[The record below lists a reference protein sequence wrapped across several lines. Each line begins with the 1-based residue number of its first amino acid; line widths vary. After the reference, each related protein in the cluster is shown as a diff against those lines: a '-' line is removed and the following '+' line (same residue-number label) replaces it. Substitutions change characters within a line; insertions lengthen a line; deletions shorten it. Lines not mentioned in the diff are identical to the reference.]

1 MVHTR
6 ETRASAS
13 EIKFVIDPAMAP
25 AIRAWAREHLKAD
38 PHGAGPFGDEYE
50 TASLYFDTPALDVF
64 HRRGSYGRA
73 KYRVRRY
80 GTSDVVFLERKLRK
94 PGILIK
100 RRTIASI
107 GSLPL
112 LQSPEVQIGWDGEW
126 FHRRLQLRKLEPSC
140 QVSYHRMAR
149 VLACPDG
156 IARLTLDSDLK
167 AAAIESASFTTG
179 GARFL
184 QHGRAPR
191 AREGA
196 ARGAGAP
203 RATEPGCGAEPH
215 VSLILELK
223 YHRYLPALFR
233 RLVEEF
239 ALEIG
244 TASKYRLAMAAL
256 GHVPSSAA
264 ASGPVHA

>member
-1 MVHTR
+1 M
-6 ETRASAS
+6 
-13 EIKFVIDPAMAP
+13 DPTVA
-25 AIRAWAREHLKAD
+25 
-38 PHGAGPFGDEYE
+38 
-50 TASLYFDTPALDVF
+50 
-64 HRRGSYGRA
+64 A

-107 GSLPL
+107 DSLHL

-179 GARFL
+179 DARFL
-184 QHGRAPR
+184 EHG
-191 AREGA
+191 
-196 ARGAGAP
+196 
-203 RATEPGCGAEPH
+203 
-215 VSLILELK
+215 LILELK

-244 TASKYRLAMAAL
+244 TASKYRLAMTAL
-256 GHVPSSAA
+256 GYVPATASAP
-264 ASGPVHA
+264 GPVHA

>member
-13 EIKFVIDPAMAP
+13 EIKFVIDPAAAP

-38 PHGAGPFGDEYE
+38 PHGSGPYEDEYE
-50 TASLYFDTPALDVF
+50 TASLYFDTAAQDVF

-94 PGILIK
+94 PGLLIK

-107 GSLPL
+107 VTLPRL
-112 LQSPEVQIGWDGEW
+112 HLPDVQAGWDGEW
-126 FHRRLQLRKLEPSC
+126 FQRRLQLRRLAPSC

-156 IARLTLDSDLK
+156 IARLTLDSDLR
-167 AAAIESASFTTG
+167 AAALQTASFTPDG
-179 GARFL
+179 VGFL
-184 QHGRAPR
+184 EHG
-191 AREGA
+191 
-196 ARGAGAP
+196 
-203 RATEPGCGAEPH
+203 
-215 VSLILELK
+215 LILELK

-239 ALEIG
+239 SLEIG
-244 TASKYRLAMAAL
+244 TASKYRLATATL
-256 GHVPSSAA
+256 GHAA
-264 ASGPVHA
+264 APAIGNGRVHA

>member
-13 EIKFVIDPAMAP
+13 EIKFVIDPAAAP
-25 AIRAWAREHLKAD
+25 AIRVWAREHLKAD
-38 PHGAGPFGDEYE
+38 PHGGGPFEDEYE
-50 TASLYFDTPALDVF
+50 TASLYFDTDALDVF

-94 PGILIK
+94 PGLLIK

-107 GSLPL
+107 DSLHR
-112 LQSPEVQIGWDGEW
+112 LQLPDVQTGWDGEW
-126 FHRRLQLRKLEPSC
+126 FHRRLQLRRLTPSC

-156 IARLTLDSDLK
+156 IARLTLDSDLR
-167 AAAIESASFTTG
+167 AAPLHTASFTAEG
-179 GARFL
+179 IRFL
-184 QHGRAPR
+184 EHG
-191 AREGA
+191 
-196 ARGAGAP
+196 
-203 RATEPGCGAEPH
+203 
-215 VSLILELK
+215 LILELK

-239 ALEIG
+239 SLEIG
-244 TASKYRLAMAAL
+244 TASKYRLGMATL
-256 GHVPSSAA
+256 GHVATPAI
-264 ASGPVHA
+264 GGGTVHA

>member
-25 AIRAWAREHLKAD
+25 AIRTWAREHLKAD
-38 PHGAGPFGDEYE
+38 PHGAGPFEDEYE
-50 TASLYFDTPALDVF
+50 TASLYFDTTELDVF

-100 RRTIASI
+100 RRTIAPI
-107 GSLPL
+107 DSLHL
-112 LQSPEVQIGWDGEW
+112 LKSPEVQIGWDGEW
-126 FHRRLQLRKLEPSC
+126 FHRRLQLRKLDPSC

-156 IARLTLDSDLK
+156 IARLTLDSDLR
-167 AAAIESASFTTG
+167 AAAIETATFTTG
-179 GARFL
+179 GTRFL
-184 QHGRAPR
+184 EHG
-191 AREGA
+191 
-196 ARGAGAP
+196 
-203 RATEPGCGAEPH
+203 
-215 VSLILELK
+215 LILELK

-244 TASKYRLAMAAL
+244 TASKYRLAMSAL
-256 GHVPSSAA
+256 GHVPASATA
-264 ASGPVHA
+264 TGPVHA

>member
-13 EIKFVIDPAMAP
+13 EIKFVIDPAVAP

-38 PHGAGPFGDEYE
+38 PHGSGPFEDEYE
-50 TASLYFDTPALDVF
+50 TASLYFDTAAQDVF

-94 PGILIK
+94 PGLLIK

-107 GSLPL
+107 VSLPRL
-112 LQSPEVQIGWDGEW
+112 HLPDEQAGWDGEW
-126 FHRRLQLRKLEPSC
+126 FHRRLQLRRLAPSC

-156 IARLTLDSDLK
+156 IARLTLDSDLR
-167 AAAIESASFTTG
+167 AAPLQTASFTPG
-179 GARFL
+179 GVPFL
-184 QHGRAPR
+184 EHG
-191 AREGA
+191 
-196 ARGAGAP
+196 
-203 RATEPGCGAEPH
+203 
-215 VSLILELK
+215 LILELK
-223 YHRYLPALFR
+223 YRRYLPALFR

-239 ALEIG
+239 SLEIG
-244 TASKYRLAMAAL
+244 TASKYRLAMATL
-256 GHVPSSAA
+256 GHVAA
-264 ASGPVHA
+264 PAIGNGTVHA

>member
-13 EIKFVIDPAMAP
+13 EIKFIIAPALAP
-25 AIRAWAREHLKAD
+25 AIRAWAREHLRAD
-38 PHGAGPFGDEYE
+38 PHGAGPFEDEYE
-50 TASLYFDTPALDVF
+50 TASLYFDTAALDVF

-94 PGILIK
+94 PGLLIK

-107 GSLPL
+107 DSLPL
-112 LQSPEVQIGWDGEW
+112 LQAPDPKPGWDGEW
-126 FHRRLQLRKLEPSC
+126 FHRRLQLRRLSPSC

-149 VLACPDG
+149 VLSCPDG
-156 IARLTLDSDLK
+156 IARLTLDSALR
-167 AAAIESASFTTG
+167 AAPIENAAFSNDG
-179 GARFL
+179 IPFL
-184 QHGRAPR
+184 EHG
-191 AREGA
+191 
-196 ARGAGAP
+196 
-203 RATEPGCGAEPH
+203 
-215 VSLILELK
+215 LILELK

-239 ALEIG
+239 SLEIG

-256 GHVPSSAA
+256 GHAPAPVIAKGA
-264 ASGPVHA
+264 VHA